1 MSSALPAILVM
12 VAALALCAALVPLS
26 RTLARWLG
34 VMDHPGPRKV
44 HAAPMPRLG
53 GLAVFLSFAGVVVTG
68 YALVPFLN
76 ALPFVQTHFGT
87 PLALLQEAYR
97 VEKKLL
103 ALLVSSALAFGVG
116 LADDILGIRFPV
128 GWKALG
134 QVVAAVVVIAADV
147 RTSFMPTDWLNI
159 VITLLWVVGVTNAFN
174 LLDNMDG
181 LATGVAFVASGVL
194 LINAW
199 LLGEFFVSL
208 ILVAFMGSLLGFLLF
223 NFNPASVF
231 LGDCG
236 SLFIG
241 SVLASL
247 ALLERYVSHAS
258 STYFPV
264 LMPVLVLAVP
274 LLDTATVIVIRVRER
289 RPIYV
294 GDSRH
299 LSHRL
304 VSLGLSQRTAVLI
317 IYLITFCLGL
327 GAATLADATPM
338 QTLLILVQSA
348 SFVALIL
355 ILLFFE
361 RRSEKRKPAPREAA

>member
-12 VAALALCAALVPLS
+12 VAALALSAALVPFS
-26 RTLARWLG
+26 RAVARQLG
-34 VMDHPGPRKV
+34 VMDQPGPRKV
-44 HAAPMPRLG
+44 HAVPMPRLG
-53 GLAVFLSFAGVVVTG
+53 GLAVFLSFAGVVLAG

-103 ALLVSSALAFGVG
+103 ALLVSAALAFSVG
-116 LADDILGIRFPV
+116 LADDILGTRFQV
-128 GWKALG
+128 GWKVLG

-147 RTSFMPTDWLNI
+147 RTSFMPTDWLNTA
-159 VITLLWVVGVTNAFN
+159 ITLLWVVGVTNAFN

-199 LLGEFFVSL
+199 LLGEFFISL

-247 ALLERYVSHAS
+247 TLLERYVSHAS

-274 LLDTATVIVIRVRER
+274 LLDTATVIVIRLRER

-327 GAATLADATPM
+327 GAASLADATPM
-338 QTLLILVQSA
+338 ETLLILVQSA
-348 SFVALIL
+348 GFVALIL

>member
-12 VAALALCAALVPLS
+12 VAALALSAALVPLS
-26 RTLARWLG
+26 RALARKLG
-34 VMDHPGPRKV
+34 VMDQPGPRKV
-44 HAAPMPRLG
+44 HAAPMPRMG
-53 GLAVFLSFAGVVVTG
+53 GLAVFLSFSGVVLAG

-116 LADDILGIRFPV
+116 LADDILGTRFPV
-128 GWKALG
+128 GWKAAG
-134 QVVAAVVVIAADV
+134 QVVAALVVIAADV
-147 RTSFMPTDWLNI
+147 RTSFMPTDWLNTA
-159 VITLLWVVGVTNAFN
+159 ITLLWVVGVTNAFN

-181 LATGVAFVASGVL
+181 LCTGVAFVASAVL

-199 LLGEFFVSL
+199 MLGEFFISL

-247 ALLERYVSHAS
+247 TLLERYVSHAS

-274 LLDTATVIVIRVRER
+274 LLDTATVIVIRLRER

-327 GAATLADATPM
+327 GAASLADATPM
-338 QTLLILVQSA
+338 ETLLILVQSA

-361 RRSEKRKPAPREAA
+361 RRSEKRKPAPRGAA